1 MSNII
6 KLLSKK
12 VSNQIAAGEVIQR
25 PASAVKELLENAI
38 DSKASKIDL
47 VIIDAGKT
55 LIQVI
60 DNGIGMSSKDAEIC
74 FLRHT
79 TSKINT
85 AKELLSIKTKGFRGE
100 ALSSIAS
107 ISKVELISKL
117 DTDELGTKII
127 IEGNEIKSKLAVGS
141 SKGTNVKMKNLFFN
155 VPARRNFLKSNAI
168 ETKHTITEFQRV
180 ALAHPEVHF
189 TMYNNNSS
197 VFNLP
202 ASKLRQRI
210 INIFGKRYNNRLVP
224 VEEDTSITSIS
235 GFILKPEF
243 AKRTRGEQYLFVNN
257 RFIKSPYLNHAIS
270 QAFTELISKDQ
281 FPSYFIYLSV
291 PLDSIDINI
300 HPTKT
305 EINFEDIRSVYAIL
319 LSGVKRAIG
328 QYSIS
333 PSLDFEQEKA
343 LQIRPLRKS
352 DEITYPSI
360 KINPNYNPFNS
371 QEEKKEAISNN
382 LGMYKE
388 TQASFIKDDDTL
400 LEKQVTRINVS
411 DSKKY
416 FQYQNKII
424 ITQVKSGLLLIDQ
437 KRAHRQILYE
447 DLLKTINQNNKSN
460 SQKLLFPVYIEL
472 SISDYSLC
480 KDILEKMQQIGID
493 IDDFGNNTLV
503 VNGLPSEIKESECE
517 NIIEEFIENF
527 KMNSDKFDNIDNKL
541 AWSYAKSSCIKS
553 GTQLDNIEMET
564 LIGQL
569 FTCNSSSIDAK
580 GNVII
585 SKIENMAIDKKF
597 KY

>member
-1 MSNII
+1 
-6 KLLSKK
+6 
-12 VSNQIAAGEVIQR
+12 
-25 PASAVKELLENAI
+25 
-38 DSKASKIDL
+38 
-47 VIIDAGKT
+47 
-55 LIQVI
+55 
-60 DNGIGMSSKDAEIC
+60 
-74 FLRHT
+74 
-79 TSKINT
+79 
-85 AKELLSIKTKGFRGE
+85 
-100 ALSSIAS
+100 
-107 ISKVELISKL
+107 
-117 DTDELGTKII
+117 
-127 IEGNEIKSKLAVGS
+127 
-141 SKGTNVKMKNLFFN
+141 
-155 VPARRNFLKSNAI
+155 
-168 ETKHTITEFQRV
+168 
-180 ALAHPEVHF
+180 
-189 TMYNNNSS
+189 
-197 VFNLP
+197 
-202 ASKLRQRI
+202 
-210 INIFGKRYNNRLVP
+210 
-224 VEEDTSITSIS
+224 
-235 GFILKPEF
+235 
-243 AKRTRGEQYLFVNN
+243 
-257 RFIKSPYLNHAIS
+257 LNHAIS

-352 DEITYPSI
+352 DKITYPSI
-360 KINPNYNPFNS
+360 KVNPNYNPFNS

-400 LEKQVTRINVS
+400 LEKQANRINVS

-472 SISDYSLC
+472 SVSDYSLC

-527 KMNSDKFDNIDNKL
+527 KMNSDKFDNIDNQL

-553 GTQLDNIEMET
+553 GIQLDNIEMET

-569 FTCNSSSIDAK
+569 FACNSSSIDAK

>member
-38 DSKASKIDL
+38 DSKATKIDL

-85 AKELLSIKTKGFRGE
+85 AQELLSIKTKGFRGE

-107 ISKVELISKL
+107 ISQVELTSKL
-117 DTDELGTKII
+117 DIDELGTKII
-127 IEGNEIKSKLAVGS
+127 VEGNEIKSKSAVGA
-141 SKGTNVKMKNLFFN
+141 SKGTNIKMKNLFFN

-180 ALAHPEVHF
+180 ALAHPEIHF
-189 TMYNNNSS
+189 TMYNNNSN

-210 INIFGKRYNNRLVP
+210 INIFGKRYNSRLVP

-243 AKRTRGEQYLFVNN
+243 AKRTRGEQYIFVNN

-291 PLDSIDINI
+291 PSDSIDINI

-343 LQIRPLRKS
+343 FQIRPLRKS
-352 DEITYPSI
+352 DKITSPSI
-360 KINPNYNPFNS
+360 KINPNYNPFDS
-371 QEEKKEAISNN
+371 QEDKKEAISNN

-388 TQASFIKDDDTL
+388 TQASFIKEDDTL
-400 LEKQVTRINVS
+400 LEKQTIEINVS

-447 DLLKTINQNNKSN
+447 DLLKTINQNNKSS

-517 NIIEEFIENF
+517 NIIEQFIENF
-527 KMNSDKFDNIDNKL
+527 KMNAEQFDNIDNKL

-585 SKIENMAIDKKF
+585 SKIENIAIDKKF

>member
-38 DSKASKIDL
+38 DSKATKIDL

-85 AKELLSIKTKGFRGE
+85 AQELLSIKTKGFRGE

-107 ISKVELISKL
+107 ISQVELTSKL
-117 DTDELGTKII
+117 DIDELGTKII
-127 IEGNEIKSKLAVGS
+127 VEGNEIKSKSAVGA
-141 SKGTNVKMKNLFFN
+141 SKGTNIKMKNLFFN

-180 ALAHPEVHF
+180 ALAHPEIHF
-189 TMYNNNSS
+189 TMYNNNSN

-243 AKRTRGEQYLFVNN
+243 AKRTRGEQYIFVNN

-291 PLDSIDINI
+291 PSDSIDINI

-343 LQIRPLRKS
+343 FQIRPLRKS
-352 DEITYPSI
+352 DKITSPSI
-360 KINPNYNPFNS
+360 KINPNYNPFDS
-371 QEEKKEAISNN
+371 QEDKKEAISNN

-388 TQASFIKDDDTL
+388 TQASFIKEDDTL
-400 LEKQVTRINVS
+400 LEKQTIEINVS

-447 DLLKTINQNNKSN
+447 DLLKTINQNNKSS

-517 NIIEEFIENF
+517 NIIEQFIENF
-527 KMNSDKFDNIDNKL
+527 KMNAEQFDNIDNKL

-585 SKIENMAIDKKF
+585 SKIENIAIDKKF

>member
-1 MSNII
+1 MSDII

-38 DSKASKIDL
+38 DSKATKIDL
-47 VIIDAGKT
+47 VIVDAGKT

-60 DNGIGMSSKDAEIC
+60 DNGIGMSAKDAELC
-74 FLRHT
+74 FLRHA

-85 AKELLSIKTKGFRGE
+85 AEELFSIKTKGFRGE

-107 ISKVELISKL
+107 ISQVELISKL
-117 DTDELGTKII
+117 DTDQLGTKII
-127 IEGNEIKSKLAVGS
+127 IEGNKIKSKIDVAS
-141 SKGTNVKMKNLFFN
+141 SKGTNIKMKNLFFN
-155 VPARRNFLKSNAI
+155 VPARRNFLKSNAV

-180 ALAHPEVHF
+180 ALAHPEIHF
-189 TMYNNNSS
+189 TMHNNNSS

-202 ASKLRQRI
+202 ATKLRQRI
-210 INIFGKRYNNRLVP
+210 INIFGKRYNSRLVP
-224 VEEDTSITSIS
+224 VEEQTSITSIS

-257 RFIKSPYLNHAIS
+257 RFIKSAYLNHAIS

-291 PLDSIDINI
+291 PSDSIDINI

-319 LSGVKRAIG
+319 LSGLKRAIG

-343 LQIRPLRKS
+343 FQIRPLRNS
-352 DEITYPSI
+352 DEITSPSI
-360 KINPNYNPFNS
+360 KINPSYNPFKS

-388 TQASFIKDDDTL
+388 TQASFIKQDDSI
-400 LEKQVTRINVS
+400 LEKQTTIINV
-411 DSKKY
+411 DESKKY

-437 KRAHRQILYE
+437 KRAHRQVLYE
-447 DLLKTINQNNKSN
+447 NLLKTIKENNKSN

-472 SISDYSLC
+472 SVSDYSLC
-480 KDILEKMQQIGID
+480 KDILEKMQEIGID

-517 NIIEEFIENF
+517 NIIEQFIENF
-527 KMNSDKFDNIDNKL
+527 KMNSDQFDNIDNKL
-541 AWSYAKSSCIKS
+541 AWAYAKSSCIKS
-553 GTQLDNIEMET
+553 GTKLDNIEMEK

>member
-352 DEITYPSI
+352 DKITSPSI

-517 NIIEEFIENF
+517 NIIEGFIENF